1 MSRHL
6 KLTALICNTFG
17 RPQQNEDIRSER
29 KYIVFLSQ
37 LLLLF
42 QFCRRCKSEDVLVET
57 RENGT
62 MITVEMHCGNPECV
76 EKEFVWQSQ
85 PKIDGLRTG
94 AGNLLL
100 SFAILMAGAS
110 ASKVLRV
117 LSHMGVACFS
127 LRQFFRHQKV
137 SIIGCLPICDPTNL
151 IPINIFIQ
159 GWICWGE
166 GGGGMHASSLGQK
179 GAKRVQGE

>member
-1 MSRHL
+1 MVTFI
-6 KLTALICNTFG
+6 LTFFC
-17 RPQQNEDIRSER
+17 RPQRKDIRSEP

-42 QFCRRCKSEDVLVET
+42 QFCRTCKSDQVLVET
-57 RENGT
+57 HENGT
-62 MITVEMHCGNPECV
+62 MVTVEVHCGNPGCR

-117 LSHMGVACFS
+117 LSHMGVACFFV
-127 LRQFFRHQKV
+127 RQFFRHQKV
-137 SIIGCLPICDPTNL
+137 SNNHI
-151 IPINIFIQ
+151 
-159 GWICWGE
+159 
-166 GGGGMHASSLGQK
+166 
-179 GAKRVQGE
+179 